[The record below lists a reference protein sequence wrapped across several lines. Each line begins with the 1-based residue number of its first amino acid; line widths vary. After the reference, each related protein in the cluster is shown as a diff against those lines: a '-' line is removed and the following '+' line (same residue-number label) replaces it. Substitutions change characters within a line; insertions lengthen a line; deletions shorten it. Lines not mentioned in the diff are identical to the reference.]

1 MRTANKSRSEK
12 LRYLKG
18 HDNIRKDVSDEVIPV
33 VRGLFVRTSAKK
45 YCKKEKEGRDSIR
58 RTLICHAPHNP
69 QYQRM

>member
-33 VRGLFVRTSAKK
+33 VRGFI
-45 YCKKEKEGRDSIR
+45 CKDVCQKI
-58 RTLICHAPHNP
+58 L
-69 QYQRM
+69 